1 MLQFVVPYCCRGAVE
16 RLEAARDIEG
26 CPLSVQSM
34 EPHKAPGITR
44 GAATKGGSVAA
55 TRGLYRAR
63 SCIESMPVLLWG
75 ARTCI
80 AIARW
85 VCLSPSK
92 RECRQ
97 RRPRASSSKEEQPPS
112 WRNRLRRSSCF
123 TEKSRGAAGIL
134 HDGVACGSTNFFSAL
149 YNIYC
154 WGVRPLPMP
163 PRKLPVPR
171 APPHPHPS
179 CVLCCLSQLP
189 EGTGAK
195 VPPKRRRSSHMRP
208 CCYYLRFT
216 GTWVVSVRLLTF
228 FHVSFYFSVPACLFM
243 EISCLCCI
251 DHGTTDQFSSDL
263 VWTRPWPSWVTTFIW
278 DGRMSSL
285 FCSVSG
291 LVMSYIF
298 IINTCFTCLD
308 PV

>member
-1 MLQFVVPYCCRGAVE
+1 M
-16 RLEAARDIEG
+16 
-26 CPLSVQSM
+26 
-34 EPHKAPGITR
+34 
-44 GAATKGGSVAA
+44 
-55 TRGLYRAR
+55 
-63 SCIESMPVLLWG
+63 
-75 ARTCI
+75 
-80 AIARW
+80 
-85 VCLSPSK
+85 
-92 RECRQ
+92 
-97 RRPRASSSKEEQPPS
+97 
-112 WRNRLRRSSCF
+112 
-123 TEKSRGAAGIL
+123 

-228 FHVSFYFSVPACLFM
+228 IHVSFYFSVPACLFM

-251 DHGTTDQFSSDL
+251 DHGTTDQFSSDFGL
-263 VWTRPWPSWVTTFIW
+263 NTSLAIMGDDSDLGCLYVISV
-278 DGRMSSL
+278 L
-285 FCSVSG
+285 FCFSFGRV
-291 LVMSYIF
+291 LHIYY
-298 IINTCFTCLD
+298 
-308 PV
+308 